1 MHDFRG
7 KVAVVTGAGSG
18 IGRALADR
26 FGQEGMKVVLADVE
40 DGALQETAE
49 ELRASGVETL
59 AVRTDVAQAADVEA
73 LAGQTIDAFGAV
85 HILCNNAGVAVSGPV
100 WKHTIADW
108 EWVLGVNLWGVIHGV
123 RVFTPILLAQGVEA
137 HIVNTASMSG
147 LTCMPDMAV
156 YGVSKHGVVA
166 LSESLHHELAALGSP
181 VKVSVLCPG
190 FVSTRIRDSARN
202 RPARLAD
209 TASPQAARAEA
220 DALTARLL
228 ASGLQPEEVADI
240 VLEAIRAE
248 RLYVFPAPELKER
261 IRARMDDIL
270 ADRNPHPSGPQGLP
284 RTTPRES

>member
-1 MHDFRG
+1 M
-7 KVAVVTGAGSG
+7 
-18 IGRALADR
+18 
-26 FGQEGMKVVLADVE
+26 
-40 DGALQETAE
+40 
-49 ELRASGVETL
+49 
-59 AVRTDVAQAADVEA
+59 
-73 LAGQTIDAFGAV
+73 
-85 HILCNNAGVAVSGPV
+85 
-100 WKHTIADW
+100 
-108 EWVLGVNLWGVIHGV
+108 
-123 RVFTPILLAQGVEA
+123 
-137 HIVNTASMSG
+137 
-147 LTCMPDMAV
+147 
-156 YGVSKHGVVA
+156 
-166 LSESLHHELAALGSP
+166 
-181 VKVSVLCPG
+181 KVSVLCPG